1 MFIYNVTVKLD
12 KNIHREWLEWMQQI
26 HIPEVMQTGCF
37 AANRLLKLL
46 ESNESDGFTYT
57 VQYTASSKADYD
69 RYIEKYAAALRKS
82 TINKWGNSIIAFR
95 TLMEVIN

>member
-1 MFIYNVTVKLD
+1 MLIYNITIKIDRSIQKDWVQ
-12 KNIHREWLEWMQQI
+12 WMQQI

-46 ESNESDGFTYT
+46 ESDESDGFTYT
-57 VQYTASSKADYD
+57 VQYTASCKADYD
-69 RYIEKYAAALRKS
+69 RYIEKYAPALRKS
-82 TINKWGNSIIAFR
+82 TISKWGNSLIAFR

>member
-46 ESNESDGFTYT
+46 ESDESDGFTYT

-69 RYIEKYAAALRKS
+69 RYIEKYAEALRKS

>member
-1 MFIYNVTVKLD
+1 MLIYNITIKIDRSIQKDWVL
-12 KNIHREWLEWMQQI
+12 WMQQI

-46 ESNESDGFTYT
+46 ESDESDGFTYT

-69 RYIEKYAAALRKS
+69 RYIEKYVEALRKS
-82 TINKWGNSIIAFR
+82 TINKWENSIIAFR